1 MLHSKI
7 ISESMIDP
15 DDTGKVDVQARLDLL
30 QRNILRYTWKYLFII
45 IIIIFLI
52 LLYKGLATLF

>member
-7 ISESMIDP
+7 ISKSMIDP

-30 QRNILRYTWKYLFII
+30 QRNILRYT
-45 IIIIFLI
+45 
-52 LLYKGLATLF
+52 LLG